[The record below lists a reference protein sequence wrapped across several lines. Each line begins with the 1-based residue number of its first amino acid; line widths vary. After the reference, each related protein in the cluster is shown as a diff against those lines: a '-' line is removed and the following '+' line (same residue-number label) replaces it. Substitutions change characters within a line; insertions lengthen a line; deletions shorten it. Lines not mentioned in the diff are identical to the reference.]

1 MISIEKVSK
10 FCKDY
15 TKIENYEEAVNDK
28 SQVWVCHHILGEI
41 LTSEQLKDHDFYYDV
56 PPCMLKFVTR
66 AEHARIHIS
75 GKKFSEETR
84 RKISESM
91 KGIVRSEDTRKKMSE
106 SLKGRTAWNKGKK
119 LKPITEEHARK
130 MHEAW
135 KGKHHT
141 EESRKKM
148 SEALKGKPSPRK
160 GMTLSEEHR
169 RKLSE
174 AAKRREARKRELLSY
189 RVTA

>member
-15 TKIENYEEAVNDK
+15 TQIENYEDAVNDK

-66 AEHARIHIS
+66 AEHARIHMS

-84 RKISESM
+84 KKISEAH
-91 KGIVRSEDTRKKMSE
+91 KGKIP
-106 SLKGRTAWNKGKK
+106 WNKSKK
-119 LKPITEEHARK
+119 CKPITEEHARK

-141 EESRKKM
+141 EESRRKISEAQKGRPSPRKGATLSEETRKKM
-148 SEALKGKPSPRK
+148 SEAAKN
-160 GMTLSEEHR
+160 MSEEHR

-174 AAKRREARKRELLSY
+174 AAKLREARKRELLSH
-189 RVTA
+189 R

>member
-1 MISIEKVSK
+1 
-10 FCKDY
+10 
-15 TKIENYEEAVNDK
+15 
-28 SQVWVCHHILGEI
+28 
-41 LTSEQLKDHDFYYDV
+41 
-56 PPCMLKFVTR
+56 
-66 AEHARIHIS
+66 
-75 GKKFSEETR
+75 
-84 RKISESM
+84 M

-174 AAKRREARKRELLSY
+174 AAKRREARKRELLSH